1 MSKQVDND
9 EAFGATA
16 AIAMLEESLAHE
28 AASKLGLQGQ
38 QDIVLPSQIPT
49 EQEDRPTQMSL
60 KAKNAEDPASLLSGT
75 GPREAAL
82 VAKHPATEPPVL
94 LQLEACVE
102 SVHNYEESSR
112 GDRDSTS
119 QQGASGPRSVV
130 SISDF
135 FAFWAQEM
143 HINQSEAYKKATEL
157 AENDLL
163 WTTEDLYNLRDHGT
177 FMLLQL
183 PLHMKRWLFQER
195 DRLLQDPAAFMH
207 HSQSTIPQS
216 PTSIAT
222 EQQLHERARR
232 RSVTI
237 CTSSFP
243 PVEVTVQVNSVSRLN
258 VLEICYD
265 IDFTLMLDWTDSSVI
280 GMTPDEIQSGDIFN
294 PDVIVDNVIGND
306 QPIAGSST
314 RPRVHRLQKGKCMDG
329 HLKKTS
335 RYRVTLTCP
344 DLDLW
349 AFPFDTQVLPIR
361 LKARNHR
368 IQEQAANH
376 VDLPIVLYGPEGA
389 TGQCA
394 ADGLRRTGHS
404 LDARADL
411 LSEFWIHSL
420 MGMRSDP
427 PDRWYEMNIII
438 FRDPRHVLW
447 NVAFPTLMMLLF
459 AFSVY
464 SIPIAEIGARME
476 NTSTCLLA
484 MMAFQGT
491 IKEMLPP
498 MPYITAMGRYVIIT
512 YVVLTCHG
520 FEHAMFYILTSK
532 PDPNGSGDGEGDD
545 DYVDNLVEWRGQ
557 PADYL
562 FGTVRFW
569 TSKSA
574 EPVRLERAVVLCELV
589 CLLLFHITFVW
600 YIRRLRHKGTLH
612 REAEAVGHPGISLI
626 AGCPQWG
633 KRHSSDGTD
642 PAMSLKSAGVTRKS
656 M

>member
-1 MSKQVDND
+1 
-9 EAFGATA
+9 
-16 AIAMLEESLAHE
+16 MLSQSPH
-28 AASKLGLQGQ
+28 SGQ
-38 QDIVLPSQIPT
+38 EIVLPSQIPT
-49 EQEDRPTQMSL
+49 DIEEQHLLQSTPTQAGKRSDKVSEL
-60 KAKNAEDPASLLSGT
+60 SKHAASLLESD
-75 GPREAAL
+75 GPRDAAN
-82 VAKHPATEPPVL
+82 VVKQPVSDPPRL
-94 LQLEACVE
+94 HQLEDGLE
-102 SVHNYEESSR
+102 KR
-112 GDRDSTS
+112 IKFS
-119 QQGASGPRSVV
+119 QEKDNHSDDGQGPRSVV
-130 SISDF
+130 SITDF
-135 FAFWAQEM
+135 FTFWAEEL
-143 HINQSEAYKKATEL
+143 HISRSEASKRALEL
-157 AENDLL
+157 GESELL
-163 WTTEDLYNLRDHGT
+163 WTTEDLYDLEDHST
-177 FMLLQL
+177 FMLLPL

-195 DRLLQDPAAFMH
+195 PRLLVDPAAFMSH
-207 HSQSTIPQS
+207 EDVAFRPSMSV
-216 PTSIAT
+216 AT
-222 EQQLHERARR
+222 DKKLQERAMKK
-232 RSVTI
+232 SMSFASNTA
-237 CTSSFP
+237 FP

-265 IDFTLMLDWTDSSVI
+265 IDFTLMLDWTDPSVV
-280 GMTPDEIQSGDIFN
+280 GLTPDEIQSGDIFN

-314 RPRVHRLQKGKCMDG
+314 RPRVHKLVKGRCPDG

-361 LKARNHR
+361 LKARPHR
-368 IQEQAANH
+368 IQEKTSNQ
-376 VDLPIVLYGPEGA
+376 VDLPIVLFGPEGA
-389 TGQCA
+389 TGACA
-394 ADGLRRTGHS
+394 ADGLRKSGHS
-404 LDARADL
+404 LDVRADL

-464 SIPIAEIGARME
+464 SIPIEDIGARLE

-498 MPYITAMGRYVIIT
+498 MPYITAMGRYVIVT

-520 FEHAMFYILTSK
+520 FEHALFYMFTSK
-532 PDPNGSGDGEGDD
+532 QDETESE
-545 DYVDNLVEWRGQ
+545 VLWRGQ

-562 FGTVRFW
+562 FGTVDFW
-569 TSKSA
+569 TSDSR
-574 EPVRLERAVVLCELV
+574 EPVRLERAVVIFELAMLV
-589 CLLLFHITFVW
+589 LFHVTFVW
-600 YIRRLRHKGTLH
+600 YIRRLRDQGTRR
-612 REAEAVGHPGISLI
+612 READAIGHPGVSLI
-626 AGCPQWG
+626 QGCPQWG
-633 KRHSSDGTD
+633 KRNRASSNDMTGT
-642 PAMSLKSAGVTRKS
+642 LKSAGVTRRS